1 MTELSFRR
9 TYRETTYKATTKKS
23 KSSQLAVHQFGPQLA
38 NDSLAE
44 AETDTL
50 SENLHRT
57 KYQFSQR
64 LLHIQLRIQMCSP
77 QNCNKCMKMIHLV
90 SSPIKA
96 VRNSNLEFNIFR
108 SLNRNFRWAA
118 GITIFHIQGRLCE
131 MIFEMKNCCDNILLE
146 HSIV

>member
-9 TYRETTYKATTKKS
+9 TYRETTYKATAKKS
-23 KSSQLAVHQFGPQLA
+23 KSDQFGQQLA
-38 NDSLAE
+38 NHSLAE

-96 VRNSNLEFNIFR
+96 VRNFYLEFNIFR
-108 SLNRNFRWAA
+108 SLNRNFR
-118 GITIFHIQGRLCE
+118 
-131 MIFEMKNCCDNILLE
+131 
-146 HSIV
+146 